1 MWTDE
6 NHEVRQNWDTSCILH
21 QTEALWATTNRNC
34 EQQRKHD
41 KSISC
46 KRYNSS
52 LEKKK
57 NPPKWPFNCFGETFY
72 WCDEKWKKAYTINRA
87 AIAIEPVSQKRI
99 ENVWLSRCEFFTYIF
114 ATWHISCRIYR
125 AFSKINVQI
134 ASTLVLFLLIN
145 RNENA
150 PKL

>member
-1 MWTDE
+1 MKIMKFAKIGTLRVFFTKQKHFGPLLIVIVS
-6 NHEVRQNWDTSCILH
+6 NNGNMTKVFHVNAIILR
-21 QTEALWATTNRNC
+21 WR
-34 EQQRKHD
+34 R
-41 KSISC
+41 
-46 KRYNSS
+46 
-52 LEKKK
+52 K

-99 ENVWLSRCEFFTYIF
+99 ENVWLSRCEFVPYVF
-114 ATWHISCRIYR
+114 ATRHISCRIYR
-125 AFSKINVQI
+125 AFSRINVQI

>member
-57 NPPKWPFNCFGETFY
+57 THLN
-72 WCDEKWKKAYTINRA
+72 D
-87 AIAIEPVSQKRI
+87 
-99 ENVWLSRCEFFTYIF
+99 
-114 ATWHISCRIYR
+114 
-125 AFSKINVQI
+125 
-134 ASTLVLFLLIN
+134 LLIALVKRFTGVT
-145 RNENA
+145 RNE
-150 PKL
+150 KKCTQ